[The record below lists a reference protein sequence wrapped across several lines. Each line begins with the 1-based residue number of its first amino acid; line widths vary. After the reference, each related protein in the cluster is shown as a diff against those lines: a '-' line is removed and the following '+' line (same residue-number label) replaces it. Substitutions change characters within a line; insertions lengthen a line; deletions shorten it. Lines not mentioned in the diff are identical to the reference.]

1 MGEIASCAKIDCARC
16 LFFIIVTPM
25 NPTWYVLNGEDRL
38 GPYTGEALVT
48 FAQEGR
54 IARETMVWTEGM
66 QEWLPAAQIEGIFPP
81 EEVIVQAVP
90 VQVAPA
96 KPALATTNWAPP
108 GATTRGATMLA
119 SSPAALTGSLTAATA
134 PTDGSYPYFKVKPA
148 GFGLWIGFFV
158 GSIVSMI
165 VMIAIIAGVVGS
177 ADPTTGEVS
186 DTAAA
191 GGMIG
196 GFAAVGA
203 AVLFLFLNT
212 LYAYIVLH
220 RSWKCLQYGGARTT
234 PGAAVGYLFIPF
246 FNLYWLFIAYKGLAE
261 DWNRIVG
268 SYEDLRTAPRLSEGL
283 FLAYCICCIVAG
295 PIALFL
301 MFPIMS
307 QLCKGVNFFAY
318 RRNPQAGSALSG
330 FGGIKF
336 G

>member
-1 MGEIASCAKIDCARC
+1 
-16 LFFIIVTPM
+16 M

-38 GPYTGEALVT
+38 GPYTGEALVE

-66 QEWLPAAQIEGIFPP
+66 EEWLPASQIEGIFPP
-81 EEVIVQAVP
+81 EEVVVQVAP

-119 SSPAALTGSLTAATA
+119 SSPTAVTGSLTAAAA
-134 PTDGSYPYFKVKPA
+134 PADGSYPFFQVKPA
-148 GFGLWIGFFV
+148 SFGLWIWFFV
-158 GSIVSMI
+158 GSIISI
-165 VMIAIIAGVVGS
+165 IAMIAIIVGLARS
-177 ADPTTGEVS
+177 AEVEGQVS

-196 GFAAVGA
+196 MLAAVGA
-203 AVLFLFLNT
+203 ACFFLFLNA

-261 DWNRIVG
+261 DWNRIMG
-268 SYEDLRTAPRLSEGL
+268 SYEDLRLAPRLSEGL

>member
-1 MGEIASCAKIDCARC
+1 
-16 LFFIIVTPM
+16 M

-38 GPYTGEALVT
+38 GPYTGEALVE

-66 QEWLPAAQIEGIFPP
+66 QEWLPASQIEGIFPP
-81 EEVIVQAVP
+81 EEVVVQAAP

-96 KPALATTNWAPP
+96 KPALATSNWAPP
-108 GATTRGATMLA
+108 GAAARGATMLA
-119 SSPAALTGSLTAATA
+119 SSPAAVTGSLTAAAA

-148 GFGLWIGFFV
+148 SFGLWIWFFV
-158 GSIVSMI
+158 GSIVSII
-165 VMIAIIAGVVGS
+165 VMISIIIGVVRS

-196 GFAAVGA
+196 GFAAMGA
-203 AVLFLFLNT
+203 SLLFLFLNM

-246 FNLYWLFIAYKGLAE
+246 FHLYWLFIAFKGLAE